1 MASPTT
7 SNTNNTAK
15 NKVPGS
21 ISQNDRFLDYNS
33 KTLPLINGTS
43 TTNSSNDLVHSQQLI
58 ARMNKLRK
66 AEHLCDVTLKIEQTL
81 FPAHRLVLAAA
92 SDYFAAMF
100 TGEMVERHMNIIELK
115 GFNASVMEILLNS
128 IYGESVTVT
137 NDNVQD
143 ILPAASLLQLNGTD
157 IQRQCALFLA
167 SHLEPAN
174 CLGIYCFADLHN
186 CSQLKQ
192 TALSFIWTHF
202 AAVVHSDEFLT
213 LKANEV
219 EDLIQSDEI
228 EAPNEEIIYNCVM
241 AWLKHDQTF
250 RQQYLL
256 TLLQHVRLPFLSA
269 RFITDICDA
278 DPLVRSSHKCR
289 DLLDEAKRYHLRPDC
304 RKVMTGTRFTSRR
317 GKDEHLIVAGGFGAH
332 QRPVDIV
339 ERWNPRTNEWT
350 ALQPLTKRRR
360 YAAAA
365 AIGKRL
371 YVVGGYDGRQRMNSV
386 ECLDLSQEN
395 ATWQPVASLT
405 YRRALPG
412 VCVHQNLI
420 YVCGGFDG
428 SLRLAS
434 TECYDEKTDVWA
446 IGEDM
451 HVGREGAGLV
461 SIGDH
466 LYCIGGYDGHSLLQ
480 TVEKY
485 GKPFSCSIDSTLFQ
499 NYFLDINLGRWSQM
513 APMLTPRS
521 GAGCATL
528 DHYIFACG
536 GFDGTIHLSSVE
548 RYDSQ
553 TNQWTNVTS
562 MSVRRCYCGS
572 AFIRGRIAVIGG
584 YDGTSLLDTVEVYDS
599 DKDEW
604 AIESQMLTP

>member
-21 ISQNDRFLDYNS
+21 ISQNDRFLDYDS
-33 KTLPLINGTS
+33 KTLTLINGTS

-66 AEHLCDVTLKIEQTL
+66 AEHLCDVTLKVEQTL
-81 FPAHRLVLAAA
+81 FLAHRLVLAAA

-219 EDLIQSDEI
+219 EELIQSDEI
-228 EAPNEEIIYNCVM
+228 EVPNEEIIYNCVM

-269 RFITDICDA
+269 RFITDICDT

-350 ALQPLTKRRR
+350 SLQSLTKRRR

-434 TECYDEKTDVWA
+434 TECYDEKTDVWT

-461 SIGDH
+461 SIDDH
-466 LYCIGGYDGHSLLQ
+466 LYCIGGYDGLSLLQ

-485 GKPFSCSIDSTLFQ
+485 
-499 NYFLDINLGRWSQM
+499 DINLGRWSQM

-521 GAGCATL
+521 GAGCATI

-604 AIESQMLTP
+604 TIESQMLTPRCDSGFACVAYRQ

>member
-1 MASPTT
+1 MTSP
-7 SNTNNTAK
+7 SENSTNNSLK

-21 ISQNDRFLDYNS
+21 IYQYDRFLEYES
-33 KTLPLINGTS
+33 KTASVADAATS
-43 TTNSSNDLVHSQQLI
+43 NASSQDSIHSQQLI
-58 ARMNKLRK
+58 SRMNKLRK
-66 AEHLCDVTLKIEQTL
+66 AEQLCDVTLKVEQTL
-81 FPAHRLVLAAA
+81 FPAHRLVLAAV

-100 TGEMVERHMNIIELK
+100 TGEMVERNMNVIELK
-115 GFNASVMEILLNS
+115 GFSASVMEILLDS
-128 IYGESVTVT
+128 IYGESATVT
-137 NDNVQD
+137 RDNVQD

-157 IQRQCALFLA
+157 IQKQCALFLA
-167 SHLEPAN
+167 SQLEPAN

-186 CSQLKQ
+186 CAQLKQ
-192 TALSFIWTHF
+192 AALSFIWSHF

-228 EAPNEEIIYNCVM
+228 EVPNEEIIYNCVM
-241 AWLKHDQTF
+241 SWIKHDQTF

-256 TLLQHVRLPFLSA
+256 TLLQHVRLSFLGV
-269 RFITDICDA
+269 RFLTDVCDNEV
-278 DPLVRSSHKCR
+278 LIRTSHKCR

-304 RKVMTGTRFTSRR
+304 RKIMTGTRFTSRR

-339 ERWNPRTNEWT
+339 ERWNPRTNEWA

-428 SLRLAS
+428 SSRLAS
-434 TECYDEKTDVWA
+434 TECYDEKTDVWT

-461 SIGDH
+461 AIGDH
-466 LYCIGGYDGHSLLQ
+466 LYCIGGYDGLSLLQ

-485 GKPFSCSIDSTLFQ
+485 
-499 NYFLDINLGRWSQM
+499 DINLGRWSQM

-521 GAGCATL
+521 GAGCATI

-536 GFDGTIHLSSVE
+536 GFDGAVHLSSVE

-553 TNQWTNVTS
+553 TNQW
-562 MSVRRCYCGS
+562 
-572 AFIRGRIAVIGG
+572 
-584 YDGTSLLDTVEVYDS
+584 
-599 DKDEW
+599 
-604 AIESQMLTP
+604 

>member
-21 ISQNDRFLDYNS
+21 ISQNDRFLDYDS
-33 KTLPLINGTS
+33 KTLTLINGTS

-66 AEHLCDVTLKIEQTL
+66 AEHLCDVTLKVEQTL
-81 FPAHRLVLAAA
+81 FLAHRLVLAAA

-219 EDLIQSDEI
+219 EELIQSDEI
-228 EAPNEEIIYNCVM
+228 EVPNEEIIYNCVM

-269 RFITDICDA
+269 RFITDICDT

-350 ALQPLTKRRR
+350 SLQSLTKRRR

-434 TECYDEKTDVWA
+434 TECYDEKTDVWT

-466 LYCIGGYDGHSLLQ
+466 LYCIGGYDGLSLLQ

-485 GKPFSCSIDSTLFQ
+485 
-499 NYFLDINLGRWSQM
+499 DINLGRWSQM

-521 GAGCATL
+521 GAGCATI

-604 AIESQMLTP
+604 TIESQMLTPRCDSGFACVAYRQ

>member
-21 ISQNDRFLDYNS
+21 ISQNDRFLDYDS
-33 KTLPLINGTS
+33 KTLTLINGTS

-66 AEHLCDVTLKIEQTL
+66 AEHLCDVTLKVEQTL
-81 FPAHRLVLAAA
+81 FLAHRLVLAAA

-192 TALSFIWTHF
+192 IALSFIWTHF

-219 EDLIQSDEI
+219 EELIQSDEI
-228 EAPNEEIIYNCVM
+228 EVPNEEIIYNCVM

-269 RFITDICDA
+269 RFITDICDT

-350 ALQPLTKRRR
+350 SLQSLTKRRR

-428 SLRLAS
+428 SSRLAS
-434 TECYDEKTDVWA
+434 TECYDEKTDVWT

-466 LYCIGGYDGHSLLQ
+466 LYCIGGYDGLSLLQ

-485 GKPFSCSIDSTLFQ
+485 
-499 NYFLDINLGRWSQM
+499 DINLGRWSQM

-521 GAGCATL
+521 GAGCATI

-562 MSVRRCYCGS
+562 MSIRRCYCGS

-604 AIESQMLTP
+604 TIESQMLTPRCDSGFACVAYRQ

>member
-1 MASPTT
+1 MASPTPDSVDI
-7 SNTNNTAK
+7 SNK

-21 ISQNDRFLDYNS
+21 IHQYDPFLQYDPKIS
-33 KTLPLINGTS
+33 SSIDGSFL
-43 TTNSSNDLVHSQQLI
+43 TNNSNDFDHSQQLI
-58 ARMNKLRK
+58 SRMNKLRK
-66 AEHLCDVTLKIEQTL
+66 AEHLCDVTLKVEQTL
-81 FPAHRLVLAAA
+81 FPAHRLVLAAV

-100 TGEMVERHMNIIELK
+100 TGEMVERNMNVIELK

-137 NDNVQD
+137 IDNVQD

-157 IQRQCALFLA
+157 IQRQCAFFLA
-167 SHLEPAN
+167 NNLEPAN

-192 TALSFIWTHF
+192 AALSFIWTHF
-202 AAVVHSDEFLT
+202 AAVVHSEEFLT

-228 EAPNEEIIYNCVM
+228 EVANEEIIYNCVL
-241 AWLKHDQTF
+241 AWIKHDQTF

-256 TLLQHVRLPFLSA
+256 TLLQHVRLPFLSV
-269 RFITDICDA
+269 RFLTDICDNES
-278 DPLVRSSHKCR
+278 LIRTSHKCR

-304 RKVMTGTRFTSRR
+304 RKIMIGTRFTSRR

-412 VCVHQNLI
+412 VCVHQSLI

-428 SLRLAS
+428 SSRLAS
-434 TECYDEKTDVWA
+434 TECYDEKTDVWT

-461 SIGDH
+461 AIGDH
-466 LYCIGGYDGHSLLQ
+466 LYCIGGYDGLNLLQ

-485 GKPFSCSIDSTLFQ
+485 
-499 NYFLDINLGRWSQM
+499 DINLGRWSQM

-521 GAGCATL
+521 GAGCATI
-528 DHYIFACG
+528 DKYIFACG
-536 GFDGTIHLSSVE
+536 GFDGTVHLSSVE

-604 AIESQMLTP
+604 TIESQMLTPRCDSGFACVAYRQ